1 MGLSPLPGGLHLECS
16 SSFFIVE
23 KKLTLLLDDSC
34 CDLDSVLSFSCLE
47 GVQSEWKKTFFLDGT
62 GDIVETDGRHTGINF
77 LSSTIL
83 EEVSEKCTLAKVTK
97 NLFFLLQYVHH

>member
-47 GVQSEWKKTFFLDGT
+47 GVQS
-62 GDIVETDGRHTGINF
+62 
-77 LSSTIL
+77 
-83 EEVSEKCTLAKVTK
+83 
-97 NLFFLLQYVHH
+97 

>member
-1 MGLSPLPGGLHLECS
+1 MFGRCS
-16 SSFFIVE
+16 ALV
-23 KKLTLLLDDSC
+23 KKNTC
-34 CDLDSVLSFSCLE
+34 
-47 GVQSEWKKTFFLDGT
+47 FLDGT
-62 GDIVETDGRHTGINF
+62 GNVVETDGRHAGINF